1 MARHTTTF
9 PSFAVH
15 HFPAPP
21 MYRPKNLP
29 SPHRCSAVGL
39 VVFLIGNLG
48 AQSQET
54 QVWTDLTVGRNFAS
68 IYMAEVEFGYQAL
81 VKGDPQWRTIS
92 ISPTLEASLTS
103 HFDVIS
109 GFPWMTTL
117 QTDEVLT
124 NEFRVQL
131 GGRYHVLP
139 FKRVQ
144 PRITGR
150 YEARFFNT
158 LEPETEAG
166 RSTSNRLRLNIGFW
180 IALDKP
186 LMSYDTLWYVFTDYE
201 VYGVLDEQLE
211 ERYANQSAWR
221 VAVGRK
227 FSYNWR
233 MEFVYSMLRYRNQLD
248 TPKAAYDLDNV
259 FRASFKYYFT
269 PPGRRPPPTVP

>member
-1 MARHTTTF
+1 MERPGNTLLKRFLLLAMVAAMTG
-9 PSFAVH
+9 
-15 HFPAPP
+15 PA
-21 MYRPKNLP
+21 
-29 SPHRCSAVGL
+29 C
-39 VVFLIGNLG
+39 

-81 VKGDPQWRTIS
+81 VQGDPQWRTFS
-92 ISPTLEASLTS
+92 ISPTLEASFTPHL
-103 HFDVIS
+103 DVIS
-109 GFPWMTTL
+109 GFPWMNTL
-117 QTDEVLT
+117 QTDDVLT

-131 GGRYHVLP
+131 GARYHVLP

-144 PRITGR
+144 PRITYR

-158 LEPETEAG
+158 LEPEANAG
-166 RSTSNRLRLNIGFW
+166 RSTSNRMRLNVGVW

-201 VYGVLDEQLE
+201 VYGVLDQELA
-211 ERYANQSAWR
+211 ERYANQSALR

-233 MEFVYSMLRYRNQLD
+233 MEVVYSLLRYRDELD
-248 TPKAAYDLDNV
+248 TSRDEYDRDNV
-259 FRASFKYYFT
+259 FRLTFKYYFT
-269 PPGRRPPPTVP
+269 PPGRKPPQEAP

>member
-1 MARHTTTF
+1 MGLKKFLSNGARCGNIG
-9 PSFAVH
+9 SLLLLGGQAV
-15 HFPAPP
+15 
-21 MYRPKNLP
+21 
-29 SPHRCSAVGL
+29 
-39 VVFLIGNLG
+39 

-54 QVWTDLTVGRNFAS
+54 QVWTDLTLGRNFAS
-68 IYMAEVEFGYQAL
+68 MYMAEVEVGYQAL
-81 VKGDPQWRTIS
+81 VHGDPQWRTFS
-92 ISPTLEASLTS
+92 ISPTLEASFTP

-109 GFPWMTTL
+109 GFPWTTTQ
-117 QTDEVLT
+117 QTDDVLT
-124 NEFRVQL
+124 REFRTQL
-131 GGRYHVLP
+131 GARYHVLP

-158 LEPETEAG
+158 LEPEADAG
-166 RSTSNRLRLNIGFW
+166 RSASNRMRLNVGVW

-201 VYGVLDEQLE
+201 VYGVLDEQLD

-233 MEFVYSMLRYRNQLD
+233 LEFVYSLLQYRNELGLEREQ
-248 TPKAAYDLDNV
+248 YDIDNV

-269 PPGRRPPPTVP
+269 PPGRKPT